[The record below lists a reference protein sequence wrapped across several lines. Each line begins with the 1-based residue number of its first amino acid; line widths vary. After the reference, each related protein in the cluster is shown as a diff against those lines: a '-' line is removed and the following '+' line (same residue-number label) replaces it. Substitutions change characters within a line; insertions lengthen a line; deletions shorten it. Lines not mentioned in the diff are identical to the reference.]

1 MMEKTKVLKHRR
13 KFEELPILI
22 AFMVLFVFLSIASPY
37 FLEFKNIQ
45 NFLLQSVFVMLVG
58 FGMMFVLTIGGID
71 LSVGSVLG
79 FSGAITGL
87 CIAHGV
93 SVPVGI
99 LAGLG
104 MGAGL
109 GFINGL
115 IITRLKIA
123 PFLATFAMASIARGI
138 LHLSTTNGAIS
149 GFGVSNFTYLSQGYL
164 LGLPIPVIITVIVFL
179 ILLFLF
185 KYTSFGRY
193 TVAIGSNR
201 GASFLS
207 GVSCNKITILVYML
221 SGLLAALSG
230 ILLAARLTSVQ
241 SDMGA
246 NYELDAI
253 AAAVIGGTSMAGGK
267 GSIVGAIIGA
277 VILGLISNGLNLLSV
292 NQFYRQIIVGAIIVG
307 AVSIEKFTSLKG
319 EKV

>member
-1 MMEKTKVLKHRR
+1 MGNTKVLKHARS
-13 KFEELPILI
+13 FEELPILI
-22 AFMVLFVFLSIASPY
+22 AFLVLFVFLSIASPY

-58 FGMMFVLTIGGID
+58 FGMMFELTIGGID

-87 CIAHGV
+87 CIAQGV
-93 SVPVGI
+93 SVPVSI

-109 GFINGL
+109 GFVNGL
-115 IITRLKIA
+115 IITRFRIA
-123 PFLATFAMASIARGI
+123 PFLVTFAMASIARGI
-138 LHLSTTNGAIS
+138 LHLSTKNGAIS
-149 GFGVSNFTYLSQGYL
+149 GFGVGDFTYLAQGYA
-164 LGLPIPVIITVIVFL
+164 LGLPIPVIIAIIVFAV
-179 ILLFLF
+179 LLFLF
-185 KYTSFGRY
+185 KFTSFGRY
-193 TVAIGSNR
+193 TVAIGSNKN
-201 GASFLS
+201 ASFLS
-207 GVSCNKITILVYML
+207 GVSCNRITVSVYAL

-230 ILLAARLTSVQ
+230 ILLASRLTQVQ
-241 SDMGA
+241 NDMGL

-253 AAAVIGGTSMAGGK
+253 AVAVIGGTSMAGGK
-267 GSIVGAIIGA
+267 GSIIGAIIGA

-292 NQFYRQIIVGAIIVG
+292 NQFYRQIIVGAIIIG
-307 AVSIEKFTSLKG
+307 AVSLDKFTSLKA